1 MIKQKKE
8 IEDAYNKA
16 DFIKNTYSDYNL
28 FLIGV
33 DESLKLLIMMLSSK
47 SSQDTIEAIKVF
59 KLLYQYGIMNA
70 RIGIKKML
78 TLLFSKDDNVRNTV
92 VDVYEQLFFDRSL
105 QPIQKSKNLLEL
117 MKNATL
123 TDITCIEELLK
134 QLIKKEAFEK
144 EMFKQLWI
152 SYAKEVNVDSL
163 QKQGIK
169 DEDIILIVSEAK
181 LQQRSAI
188 QLIRMIGN
196 CDAQIIHDE
205 KRILMVKSIE
215 FAQYEVPDFIIMKEA
230 INVFEKLILD
240 T

>member
-1 MIKQKKE
+1 MIKQKKD

-169 DEDIILIVSEAK
+169 DDDIILIVGEAK